1 MRKLKFLF
9 VLLAMVSLA
18 SCNFEDQAVIRY
30 EVTSENP
37 DESYVIELSTS
48 ESCRSWNPR
57 VLTDTLTLPSG
68 SRTGMISRT
77 LIHCYTNFGQDIMYE
92 TIPSDEFCT
101 MKVIYPEKK
110 VSNKKLLDDFINNAG
125 ITSDTTYKPSYKLII
140 TNNDNF
146 SEYIADK
153 SFVKKGCGS
162 GIQKDDYDF
171 CCNINY
177 DEKLV
182 DKNHTI
188 TNILH
193 LIHNLRTFYHIP
205 VFVDDTFSLNI
216 YTSYFTIDKSFYS
229 GQKSVEEV
237 NEMLSEYGLSLEPT
251 GEEMMVVTLS
261 TDEPIKSAKLF
272 ESKSYTKKFF
282 ALLFVGILFCIFA
295 TMHVSKEEALAPKSK
310 SVIRVGSAIL
320 LWGIAVLCF
329 LLFLSIFGIALFTE
343 AELHDLN
350 WNDYLI
356 NSRSL
361 ATLAFGFIFTATGI
375 SVFNYRKSYY
385 TILGKILRVIFTLV
399 VFCIMYTLVRII
411 INSDLH
417 SYILPLSICLI
428 AMVMNIFTLRIQ
440 KAVNKD

>member
-77 LIHCYTNFGQDIMYE
+77 LIHCYTNFGKDIMYE

-182 DKNHTI
+182 DKKHTI
-188 TNILH
+188 TDIWH

-282 ALLFVGILFCIFA
+282 AVLFVGILFCIFA
-295 TMHVSKEEALAPKSK
+295 TMHISKKEALAPKSK

-320 LWGIAVLCF
+320 LWVLAALC
-329 LLFLSIFGIALFTE
+329 LFIFFMFFTE
-343 AELHDLN
+343 EMQSALHN
-350 WNDYLI
+350 AFFNIHLI
-356 NSRSL
+356 NSVSL
-361 ATLAFGFIFTATGI
+361 ITLSYVFILTATGI

-385 TILGKILRVIFTLV
+385 TILGKILRVIFSLV

-428 AMVMNIFTLRIQ
+428 AMVMNIFILRIQ
-440 KAVNKD
+440 KTVNKD

>member
-1 MRKLKFLF
+1 MRKLRFLF

-18 SCNFEDQAVIRY
+18 SCNFKDEAVIRY
-30 EVTSENP
+30 EVKSENP
-37 DESYVIELSTS
+37 NESYVIELSTS
-48 ESCRSWNPR
+48 ENCRSWNPH

-77 LIHCYTNFGQDIMYE
+77 LIHCYANFGKDIMYE
-92 TIPSDEFCT
+92 TIPSYEYCT

-125 ITSDTTYKPSYKLII
+125 ITSDTTYKPSYKLVII
-140 TNNDNF
+140 NNDKY
-146 SEYIADK
+146 SEYIADQTL
-153 SFVKKGCGS
+153 VKKGCGS
-162 GIQKDDYDF
+162 GIQKDYYDF
-171 CCNINY
+171 CCNISY

-182 DKNHTI
+182 DKKHTI
-188 TNILH
+188 TNIWH

-272 ESKSYTKKFF
+272 ESKSYTKNFF
-282 ALLFVGILFCIFA
+282 ALLFVGILFCVFA
-295 TMHVSKEEALAPKSK
+295 TMHVSKKEALAPKSK

-320 LWGIAVLCF
+320 LWVLAALC
-329 LLFLSIFGIALFTE
+329 LFIFFMLFTE
-343 AELHDLN
+343 EMQSALLSAYFHT
-350 WNDYLI
+350 YLI
-356 NSRSL
+356 NSVSL
-361 ATLAFGFIFTATGI
+361 VAFSFGLILIATGI

-385 TILGKILRVIFTLV
+385 TISGKILRVLFTLI
-399 VFCIMYTLVRII
+399 FPILMYISTIRII

-417 SYILPLSICLI
+417 SYLLTLSICLI
-428 AMVMNIFTLRIQ
+428 AIIMDIFVLRIQ
-440 KAVNKD
+440 KTVNKD

>member
-18 SCNFEDQAVIRY
+18 SCNYEEEAVIRY

-140 TNNDNF
+140 TNNDKY
-146 SEYIADK
+146 SEYIADQTL
-153 SFVKKGCGS
+153 VKKGCGS

-282 ALLFVGILFCIFA
+282 ALLFVGILFCVFA
-295 TMHVSKEEALAPKSK
+295 TMHISKKEALAPKSK

-320 LWGIAVLCF
+320 LWGIAFIC
-329 LLFLSIFGIALFTE
+329 LFIFFMLFTE
-343 AELHDLN
+343 EMQSALLSAYFN
-350 WNDYLI
+350 TYLI
-356 NSRSL
+356 NSVSL
-361 ATLAFGFIFTATGI
+361 VAFSFGLILIATGI

-385 TILGKILRVIFTLV
+385 TILGKILRVIFTLI
-399 VFCIMYTLVRII
+399 FPILMYISTIRII

-440 KAVNKD
+440 KDVNKD

>member
-77 LIHCYTNFGQDIMYE
+77 LIHCYTNFGKDIMYE

-177 DEKLV
+177 DDKLV

-188 TNILH
+188 TNIWH

-282 ALLFVGILFCIFA
+282 ALLFVGILFCVFA

-310 SVIRVGSAIL
+310 SVIRNASSML
-320 LWGIAVLCF
+320 LWCLAALC
-329 LLFLSIFGIALFTE
+329 LFIFFMLFTE
-343 AELHDLN
+343 EMQSALHN
-350 WNDYLI
+350 AFFNIHLI
-356 NSRSL
+356 NSVSL
-361 ATLAFGFIFTATGI
+361 VAFSFGLILIATGI

-385 TILGKILRVIFTLV
+385 TILGKILRVIFTLI
-399 VFCIMYTLVRII
+399 FPILMYISTIRII

-417 SYILPLSICLI
+417 SYLLTLSICLI
-428 AMVMNIFTLRIQ
+428 AIIMDIFVLRIQ
-440 KAVNKD
+440 KTVNKD

>member
-272 ESKSYTKKFF
+272 ESKSFTKKFF
-282 ALLFVGILFCIFA
+282 AVLFVGILFCVFA

-310 SVIRVGSAIL
+310 SIIRVGSAIL
-320 LWGIAVLCF
+320 LWVLAALC
-329 LLFLSIFGIALFTE
+329 LFIFFMFFTE
-343 AELHDLN
+343 EMQSALHN
-350 WNDYLI
+350 AFFNIHLI
-356 NSRSL
+356 NSVSL
-361 ATLAFGFIFTATGI
+361 VAFSFGLILIATGI

>member
-272 ESKSYTKKFF
+272 ESKSFTKKFF
-282 ALLFVGILFCIFA
+282 AVLFVGILFCVFA

-310 SVIRVGSAIL
+310 SIIRVGSAIL
-320 LWGIAVLCF
+320 LWVLAALC
-329 LLFLSIFGIALFTE
+329 LFIFFMFFTE
-343 AELHDLN
+343 EMQSVLHN
-350 WNDYLI
+350 AFFNIHLI
-356 NSRSL
+356 NSVSL
-361 ATLAFGFIFTATGI
+361 VAFSFGLILIATGI